1 MFRKMS
7 RVAAVF
13 VPVAASV
20 LLAGCSGS
28 GSDGSTDGSSS
39 AAPSSAGG
47 DSSLKVPAPLPAD
60 GLIDNPCSA
69 ISAAQLTEIGLL
81 TDGKVSA
88 GTPKLC
94 RWTSSSIDLNSIS
107 LSAISQNKG
116 GIGDI
121 YDQKAKSAYFEPVT
135 LSGYPGV
142 FASIDDGRPSG
153 VCQLW
158 AGVTDQLAVSI
169 ITSINSGPNK
179 SDPCPIA
186 KKVGDALVTHLKG
199 AA

>member
-1 MFRKMS
+1 MFRKLS
-7 RVAAVF
+7 RVAVVL

-28 GSDGSTDGSSS
+28 GSDGSTGDSNS
-39 AAPSSAGG
+39 AAPSSSGG
-47 DSSLKVPAPLPAD
+47 DSSLKVPTPLPAD
-60 GLIDNPCSA
+60 GLIEDPCSA
-69 ISAAQLTEIGLL
+69 MSANQLTEIGLL
-81 TDGKVSA
+81 TKGHVNSES
-88 GTPKLC
+88 PKLC
-94 RWTSSSIDLNSIS
+94 RWTSSSNELNSIS
-107 LSAISQNKG
+107 LSAVPQNKG

-121 YDQKAKSAYFEPVT
+121 YAQKAKSAYFQPVT

-142 FASIDDGRPSG
+142 FASTEDGRSSG

-158 AGVTDQLAVSI
+158 AGVTDHLAVSI
-169 ITSINSGPNK
+169 ITSINGGSNK

-186 KKVGDALVTHLKG
+186 QKVGNALIAHLKG